1 MADETSGRAV
11 SRRAVIVAAAASV
24 GLAACSR
31 SEPGGQRAGP
41 LPFGE
46 LPPAEPSTSRVS
58 FPPSSSYRNLPTESP
73 SPNATSIAAD
83 RIAVPTPST
92 RTATSTPARNHA
104 LVDPA
109 RVRAN
114 ELGVIPVI
122 MYHQIKLKITGP
134 YDTTPRDFRAGL
146 QRMFRAGYRPVRAI
160 DLARG
165 QLDVPAGYSPVVLTF
180 DDGYANQLRLQPDG
194 TVDPSCA
201 VGILLEVCRQ
211 FPNCRP
217 AATFNINKNPFGL
230 DDAESQAAALTVLHR
245 LGFEIGNHTYGH
257 DNLAKMSV
265 TGIERDFVLLQR
277 LVSAAVPGLAV
288 RTMALPY
295 GSMPRSPRAA
305 SVLPRGSWAGDRY
318 VNDATFLAGANPSLS
333 PFASGFDP
341 QRVPRILSTSW
352 RGGRL
357 PQTLLYWLDYLA
369 AHPGEGYVSG
379 GRPGHVTVPAQLRP
393 HVARSYADHV
403 VTY

>member
-1 MADETSGRAV
+1 MADRTSGRVV
-11 SRRAVIVAAAASV
+11 SRRAVILAAAATV

-31 SEPGGQRAGP
+31 SEPGAQRAGP

-46 LPPAEPSTSRVS
+46 LPPAPPSPPEVS
-58 FPPSSSYRNLPTESP
+58 FPPASSYPNLPAESP
-73 SPNATSIAAD
+73 NPNTTSLATAAP
-83 RIAVPTPST
+83 APST
-92 RTATSTPARNHA
+92 QPTTRNHA

-109 RVRAN
+109 QVRAN
-114 ELGVIPVI
+114 ELGVIPVM
-122 MYHQIKLKITGP
+122 MYHQIKPKITGP

-180 DDGYANQLRLQPDG
+180 DDGYSNQLRLQPDG

-201 VGILLEVCRQ
+201 VGILLDVSRQ
-211 FPNCRP
+211 FPDCRP

-230 DDAESQAAALTVLHR
+230 GDVDGQAAALTVLHR
-245 LGFEIGNHTYGH
+245 MGFEIGNHTYGH

-265 TGIERDFVLLQR
+265 DGIERDFVLLQR

-295 GSMPRSPRAA
+295 GSMPRSSGAA
-305 SVLPRGSWAGDRY
+305 AVLPRGSWAGDRY
-318 VNDATFLAGANPSLS
+318 VNEATFLAGANPSLS

-357 PQTLLYWLDYLA
+357 PQTLSYWLDYLIS
-369 AHPGEGYVSG
+369 HPSERYVSG
-379 GRPGHVTVPAQLRP
+379 GRPGHVTVPARLRTK
-393 HVARSYADHV
+393 VAASYADHV
-403 VTY
+403 ITY